1 MGRELEDFRM
11 NLERLNTLYPDK
23 EMLTVEDVKKIYGIS
38 NYRYL
43 DVEFIGTKRRKLVSK
58 VSLARQMSGG
68 T

>member
-11 NLERLNTLYPDK
+11 NLERLNMLYPDK
-23 EMLTVEDVKKIYGIS
+23 EMLTVEDVKKIYGVS
-38 NYRYL
+38 DCRYT
-43 DVEFIGTKRRKLVSK
+43 DVKFIGTKRHRLVSK